1 MASLIHPAHPLMQA
15 TTDLMLEAHRH
26 TLKQGAVLIDP
37 NDLGLTPRLLF
48 MIDHAVREGADL
60 AKIASRR
67 VQFVAIDPQGQAA
80 NAGWAPHLDMQAA
93 EAADLALVPD
103 VLASPWIARDLEQVA
118 LTYASAQWVPEH
130 FDEVR
135 TRREAQVDKTL
146 AAVHE
151 RLVKEIN
158 HWSDRYIK
166 LGEDRAAGKDVRLP
180 LENVRRTIDDLTARK
195 QSREKELLA
204 LRHVV
209 SSTPVVVGGALV
221 IPAGLLMQ
229 RRGVPAEVGGWAAD
243 AAARARVEQLAMQ
256 AVMAAERALGHQVMD
271 VSAQKCGWDITAIA
285 PAKDGKLP
293 QSRHI
298 EVKGRAKGSSTITVT
313 KNEVLYGLNQ
323 QDKFI
328 LAIVLVD
335 GERAEPPRYIRRPF
349 TQEPDWAVTSVNL
362 DLNELLKRGSSP
374 CA

>member
-1 MASLIHPAHPLMQA
+1 M
-15 TTDLMLEAHRH
+15 
-26 TLKQGAVLIDP
+26 
-37 NDLGLTPRLLF
+37 
-48 MIDHAVREGADL
+48 
-60 AKIASRR
+60 
-67 VQFVAIDPQGQAA
+67 
-80 NAGWAPHLDMQAA
+80 
-93 EAADLALVPD
+93 
-103 VLASPWIARDLEQVA
+103 
-118 LTYASAQWVPEH
+118 TYASAQLVPEH
-130 FDEVR
+130 FNEVR

-158 HWSDRYIK
+158 YWSDRYIK
-166 LGEDRAAGKDVRLP
+166 LSDDKAAGKDVRLP
-180 LENVRRTIDDLTARK
+180 LENVQRTINNLTARK

-229 RRGVPAEVGGWAAD
+229 RRGVPAEVGGWTAD
-243 AAARARVEQLAMQ
+243 AAARSRVEQLAMQ
-256 AVMAAERALGHQVMD
+256 AVMDAERALGHQVID
-271 VSAQKCGWDITAIA
+271 VSAQKCGWDITAIP

-293 QSRHI
+293 LSRHI
-298 EVKGRAKGSSTITVT
+298 EVKGRAKGSSTVTVT

-335 GERAEPPRYIRRPF
+335 GENAECPCYVRRPF
-349 TQEPDWAVTSVNL
+349 TQEPDWAVTSVNI
-362 DLNELLKRGSSP
+362 DLNELLRRAREPGD
-374 CA
+374 AE